1 VLRMLLGHAA
11 LAGKQPAA
19 ARVELE
25 AAVALDP
32 ERPEGWKTLVEVA
45 GELKDE
51 ALARRAIAA
60 LAGLDQHDRFVH
72 AANVALL
79 AKQEAWPELVKAG
92 ESALYVD
99 PANAALHVHLG
110 RAYLA
115 TGRAAD
121 GLTELDRALALGH
134 PEVGP
139 IQLARARALSALRR
153 RGQARAAVRAALE
166 ADPELKEEAQ
176 SLLRT
181 L

>member
-1 VLRMLLGHAA
+1 M
-11 LAGKQPAA
+11 
-19 ARVELE
+19 E
-25 AAVALDP
+25 A
-32 ERPEGWKTLVEVA
+32 LVEVA
-45 GELKDE
+45 GVLRTS
-51 ALARRAIAA
+51 ARAPRIAA
-60 LAGLDQHDRFVH
+60 RSALSARPLLH
-72 AANVALL
+72 AAHVALL

-92 ESALYVD
+92 ESALFVD
-99 PANAALHVHLG
+99 PANPALHVHLG
-110 RAYLA
+110 RAYLGI
-115 TGRAAD
+115 GRAAD

-166 ADPELKEEAQ
+166 ADPELKDEAQ